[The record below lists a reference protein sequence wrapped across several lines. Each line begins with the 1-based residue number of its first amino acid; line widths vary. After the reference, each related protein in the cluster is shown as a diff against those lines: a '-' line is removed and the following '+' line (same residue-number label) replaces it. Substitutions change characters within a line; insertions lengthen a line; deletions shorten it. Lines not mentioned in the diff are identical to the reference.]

1 MASYEAVLNG
11 WTIEMS
17 PRSKARMAGLLYLIV
32 IVGGFFAE
40 VLVRGKLV
48 VHGDPGATAHNI
60 MSHEMLYRWG
70 FVVELFY
77 LVCNLPLAL
86 LLYDLFKV
94 VSRPVALLD
103 LGFGLL
109 STVIE
114 AVSLLGHYAPLL
126 FLSGGHHLSA
136 FTPEEL
142 QVASYMS
149 IQLFEYGFA
158 IALVFFGFDCF
169 AMSYLIVRSTF
180 FPRIIGVLL
189 GIEGVFYLLNSF
201 TTFLAPAVADRV
213 FPFLAAS
220 AIAEIL
226 LCLWLLVMGVNEQR
240 WKEQARAAGF
250 AIQ

>member
-11 WTIEMS
+11 WVVEAS
-17 PRSKARMAGLLYLIV
+17 PRLKARIAGLLYLIV

-48 VHGDPGATAHNI
+48 VHGDPVATAHNI
-60 MSHEMLYRWG
+60 MGHEMLYRWG
-70 FVVELFY
+70 FIVELFY

-114 AVSLLGHYAPLL
+114 AISLLGHYAPLL
-126 FLSGGHHLSA
+126 FLNGAHHLSA
-136 FTPEEL
+136 FTPEQL
-142 QVASYMS
+142 QAASYVS
-149 IQLFEYGFA
+149 IQLFEYGFS

-169 AMSYLIVRSTF
+169 AMAYLIVRSTF

-201 TTFLAPAVADRV
+201 ANFLAPAVADRV

-226 LCLWLLVMGVNEQR
+226 FCFWLLVMGVNEQR
-240 WKEQARAAGF
+240 WKEQARAAGL
-250 AIQ
+250 AVE

>member
-11 WTIEMS
+11 WTVEQS
-17 PRSKARMAGLLYLIV
+17 PRLKARIAGLLYLIV

-48 VHGDPGATAHNI
+48 VHGDPAATAHNI
-60 MSHEMLYRWG
+60 MAHEMLYRWG

-77 LVCNLPLAL
+77 LVCNVPLAL

-94 VSRPVALLD
+94 VSRTVALLD

-126 FLSGGHHLSA
+126 FLSGGHYLSA
-136 FTPEEL
+136 FTPEQL
-142 QVASYMS
+142 QAASYVS
-149 IQLFEYGFA
+149 IQLFESGFA
-158 IALVFFGFDCF
+158 ICLVFFGFDCL
-169 AMSYLIVRSTF
+169 AMAYLIIRSTF
-180 FPRIIGVLL
+180 LPRVIGVLL
-189 GIEGVFYLLNSF
+189 GIEGVFYLVNSF
-201 TTFLAPAVADRV
+201 ANFLAPANADRV

-226 LCLWLLVMGVNEQR
+226 LCLWLLVMGVNEER

-250 AIQ
+250 ATQ

>member
-1 MASYEAVLNG
+1 MASYESVLNG
-11 WTIEMS
+11 WAVEAS
-17 PRSKARMAGLLYLIV
+17 PRLKARIAGLLYLIV

-48 VHGDPGATAHNI
+48 VHGDPAATAHNI
-60 MSHEMLYRWG
+60 MAHEMLYRWG
-70 FVVELFY
+70 FVAELFY
-77 LVCNLPLAL
+77 LVCNVPLAL

-94 VSRPVALLD
+94 VNRTVALLD

-126 FLSGGHHLSA
+126 FLAEGHHLSA
-136 FTPEEL
+136 FTPEQL
-142 QVASYMS
+142 QAASYVS

-158 IALVFFGFDCF
+158 ICLVFFGFDCL
-169 AMSYLIVRSTF
+169 AMAYLILRSAF

-189 GIEGVFYLLNSF
+189 AIEGVFYLVNSF
-201 TTFLAPAVADRV
+201 ANFLAPAIADRV
-213 FPFLAAS
+213 FPLLAVS

-226 LCLWLLVMGVNEQR
+226 MCLWLLVMGVNEQR
-240 WKEQARAAGF
+240 WKEQARTAGF
-250 AIQ
+250 GIL

>member
-1 MASYEAVLNG
+1 MASREAVLNG
-11 WTIEMS
+11 WTIEAS
-17 PRSKARMAGLLYLIV
+17 PRVKARIAGLLYLIV

-48 VHGDPGATAHNI
+48 VHGDPAATAHNI
-60 MSHEMLYRWG
+60 MAHEMLYRWG

-77 LVCNLPLAL
+77 LVCNVPLAL

-94 VSRPVALLD
+94 VSRMVALLD

-126 FLSGGHHLSA
+126 FLNGGHHLNG
-136 FTPEEL
+136 FTPEQL
-142 QVASYMS
+142 QAASYVS

-158 IALVFFGFDCF
+158 ICLVFFGFDCL
-169 AMSYLIVRSTF
+169 AMAYLIIRSTF
-180 FPRIIGVLL
+180 LPRMIGVLI
-189 GIEGVFYLLNSF
+189 GIEGVFYLVNSF
-201 TTFLAPAVADRV
+201 ANFLAPAIADRV

-226 LCLWLLVMGVNEQR
+226 LCLWLLVMGVNQER
-240 WKEQARAAGF
+240 WKEQARASGF

>member
-11 WTIEMS
+11 WTLETS
-17 PRSKARMAGLLYLIV
+17 PRSKARIAGLLYLIV

-40 VLVRGKLV
+40 VIVRGKLV
-48 VHGDPGATAHNI
+48 VHGDPAATAHNI
-60 MSHEMLYRWG
+60 MAHEMLYRWG
-70 FVVELFY
+70 FVVELLY

-86 LLYDLFKV
+86 LLYNLFKV
-94 VSRPVALLD
+94 VSRTVALLD

-126 FLSGGHHLSA
+126 FLNGGDHLSA
-136 FTPEEL
+136 FTPEQL
-142 QVASYMS
+142 QAASYVS
-149 IQLFEYGFA
+149 IQLFEHGFA

-169 AMSYLIVRSTF
+169 AMAYLIVRSTF

-189 GIEGVFYLLNSF
+189 GIEGVFYLVNSF
-201 TTFLAPAVADRV
+201 ANFLSPAVADRV

-226 LCLWLLVMGVNEQR
+226 FCLWLLVMGVNEKR
-240 WKEQARAAGF
+240 WKEQAREAGF
-250 AIQ
+250 VVQ

>member
-1 MASYEAVLNG
+1 MASHEAVLKR
-11 WTIEMS
+11 WTIEAS
-17 PRSKARMAGLLYLIV
+17 PRFKARIAGLLYLIV

-48 VHGDPGATAHNI
+48 VHGDPAATAHNI
-60 MSHEMLYRWG
+60 MTHELLYRWG
-70 FVVELFY
+70 FVAELLY
-77 LVCNLPLAL
+77 LVCNVPLAL

-94 VSRPVALLD
+94 VSRTVALLD

-126 FLSGGHHLSA
+126 FLNGGHHLSA
-136 FTPEEL
+136 FTPEQL
-142 QVASYMS
+142 QAASYVS
-149 IQLFEYGFA
+149 IQLFESGFA
-158 IALVFFGFDCF
+158 ICLVFFGFDCL
-169 AMSYLIVRSTF
+169 AMAYLIIRSTF
-180 FPRIIGVLL
+180 LPKIIGVLL
-189 GIEGVFYLLNSF
+189 GIEGVFYLVNSF
-201 TTFLAPAVADRV
+201 ANFLAPAIADRV

-226 LCLWLLVMGVNEQR
+226 MCLWLLVMGVNEQR
-240 WKEQARAAGF
+240 WKDQARAAGF

>member
-1 MASYEAVLNG
+1 MASYESVLNG
-11 WTIEMS
+11 WTVEAS
-17 PRSKARMAGLLYLIV
+17 PRFKARIAGLLYLIV

-40 VLVRGKLV
+40 ILVRGKLV
-48 VHGDPGATAHNI
+48 VHGDPAATAHNI
-60 MSHEMLYRWG
+60 MAHEMLYRWG

-77 LVCNLPLAL
+77 LVCNVPLAL

-94 VSRPVALLD
+94 VNRTVALLD

-136 FTPEEL
+136 FTPEQL
-142 QVASYMS
+142 QAASYVS
-149 IQLFEYGFA
+149 IQLFESGFA
-158 IALVFFGFDCF
+158 ICLVFFGFDCL
-169 AMSYLIVRSTF
+169 AMAYLIVRSTF

-189 GIEGVFYLLNSF
+189 AIEGVFYLMNSLAN
-201 TTFLAPAVADRV
+201 FLAPAIADRV
-213 FPFLAAS
+213 FSFLAAS
-220 AIAEIL
+220 AIAEVL

-240 WKEQARAAGF
+240 WKGQARAAGF

>member
-11 WTIEMS
+11 WTVEAS
-17 PRSKARMAGLLYLIV
+17 PRLKARIAGLLYLVV

-48 VHGDPGATAHNI
+48 VHGDPAATAHNI
-60 MSHEMLYRWG
+60 MAHEMIYRWG
-70 FVVELFY
+70 FVAELFY
-77 LVCNLPLAL
+77 LVCNVPLAL

-94 VSRPVALLD
+94 VSRTVALLD

-126 FLSGGHHLSA
+126 FLNQGLHLSG
-136 FTPEEL
+136 FTPEQL
-142 QVASYMS
+142 QAVSYVS
-149 IQLFEYGFA
+149 IQLFEYGFS

-169 AMSYLIVRSTF
+169 AMAYLIVRSTF

-189 GIEGVFYLLNSF
+189 GIEGVFYLINSF
-201 TTFLAPAVADRV
+201 ANFLAPAVADRV

-220 AIAEIL
+220 AISEIL
-226 LCLWLLVMGVNEQR
+226 FCLWLLVMGVNEQR

-250 AIQ
+250 DIQ

>member
-1 MASYEAVLNG
+1 
-11 WTIEMS
+11 
-17 PRSKARMAGLLYLIV
+17 
-32 IVGGFFAE
+32 
-40 VLVRGKLV
+40 V
-48 VHGDPGATAHNI
+48 VHGDPAATAHNI
-60 MSHEMLYRWG
+60 MAHEMLYRWG

-77 LVCNLPLAL
+77 LVCNVPLAL

-94 VSRPVALLD
+94 VSRTVALLD

-126 FLSGGHHLSA
+126 FLSGGHHLNA
-136 FTPEEL
+136 FTPEQL
-142 QVASYMS
+142 QAASYVS

-158 IALVFFGFDCF
+158 ICLVFFGFDCL
-169 AMSYLIVRSTF
+169 AMAYLIVRSTF
-180 FPRIIGVLL
+180 LPRVIGVLL
-189 GIEGVFYLLNSF
+189 GIEGVFYLVNSF
-201 TTFLAPAVADRV
+201 ANFLAPAIADRV

-220 AIAEIL
+220 AVAEIL

-240 WKEQARAAGF
+240 WKAQARAAGF